1 MAAASRSRYSQV
13 LVYIFEKHHS
23 LGDTEVLFGRDELE
37 PACVALGIAVPKN
50 LGDVLYAFRYR
61 NDLPDEIVEKAPDN
75 KVWILEGRGR
85 AKYAFRAVSDLSLSP
100 SEHLRAIKVPDS
112 TPGIIAGHVL
122 SSEQA
127 LLAKVRY
134 NRLIDLFTGIVCYSL
149 QNHLRASVAGIGQVE
164 TDEIYLGVDH
174 AGVQYVIP
182 VEAKGGT
189 DRLSIVQ
196 MNQDL
201 ALAKEKFEHLEIRLV
216 GVQFVDDDICFFLFA
231 EDDDTGSVKV
241 IKEQRYRLVEPSLIS
256 SEELSSYGSHRV
268 HI

>member
-1 MAAASRSRYSQV
+1 MARKTSRYHSV
-13 LVYIFEKHHS
+13 LVHIFEQHYTA
-23 LGDTEVLFGRDELE
+23 GDTEVPFDRDEFA
-37 PACVALGIAVPKN
+37 PAATALGIDLPKN
-50 LGDVLYAFRYR
+50 LGDVLYSYRYR
-61 NDLPDEIVEKAPDN
+61 NDLPEEIAEKAPQG

-85 AKYAFRAVSDLSLSP
+85 AKYAFRAVSGLTLNP
-100 SEHLRAIKVPDS
+100 SEHMQTIKVPDS
-112 TPGIIAGHVL
+112 TPGIIANHVL

-149 QNHLRASVAGIGQVE
+149 QNHLRASVRGIGQVE
-164 TDEIYLGVDH
+164 TDEVYLGVDS

-201 ALAKEKFEHLEIRLV
+201 ALAKEKFPGLEIRLV
-216 GVQFVDDDICFFLFA
+216 GVQFVGQDICFFLFA
-231 EDDDTGSVKV
+231 EDGDTESVKV
-241 IKEQRYRLVEPSLIS
+241 IKEKRYRLVDASQISLMEI
-256 SEELSSYGSHRV
+256 EIYKALRLHEN
-268 HI
+268 